1 MSKKYRLLNFK
12 SLQALLVLKD
22 TKIDKTN
29 MLLFIC
35 IDYRPW
41 QVVIMYMFVLYTESD
56 ANKAVSTRDY
66 LYIVHYTM
74 YIEYILSV

>member
-1 MSKKYRLLNFK
+1 
-12 SLQALLVLKD
+12 
-22 TKIDKTN
+22 

-74 YIEYILSV
+74 YIEYILSVECWKGYIKVCIKL